1 MDIIRG
7 VIVNA
12 DEFKEDGIISPNKI
26 EEKWVNLTELLEW
39 IRQYET
45 TLGDLPKELQELK
58 NTLSKEK
65 VEK

>member
-58 NTLSKEK
+58 NTLSTEK